1 METEKYKQDTDQDMS
16 LEFSMAVLC
25 YRSEKEIIPF
35 IEKLH
40 QIMNLYN
47 FQWEIVLVANYW
59 KNSKDR
65 TPEIAKQLSE
75 KLDHVRYIAEP
86 KDGDMGWDM
95 KRGLDACQGRYIGV
109 IDGDGQFLP
118 DEIPKLVKKIE
129 SGESDIVIGYRFDDT
144 TEMPNYR
151 KFGNKMLDKM
161 ANMVTEMAVSDT
173 QSGFRAYSKN
183 IIKLIDFKK
192 KGFGADTEILISAAK
207 NGARISEEKVSVIY
221 QTGSQTS
228 TKNPIS
234 HSGEVITS
242 LIEIIAIRSPLKFV
256 GTPGIILIILG
267 IYFAIDV
274 TLTYTEIGYFSI
286 PFTLIGVSCLVV
298 GLILFLMSILLYSV
312 SKRSK
317 KGKNTY

>member
-1 METEKYKQDTDQDMS
+1 MSTLVCIPAFNEEHFIGKVVKNCLKYADQVVVCDDGS
-16 LEFSMAVLC
+16 VDNT
-25 YRSEKEIIPF
+25 Y
-35 IEKLH
+35 
-40 QIMNLYN
+40 
-47 FQWEIVLVANYW
+47 
-59 KNSKDR
+59 
-65 TPEIAKQLSE
+65 EIADAAGANVIRHE
-75 KLDHVRYIAEP
+75 KNCGKGEAFQSLFQFARHSNVDVI
-86 KDGDMGWDM
+86 
-95 KRGLDACQGRYIGV
+95 V
-109 IDGDGQFLP
+109 TIDGDGQFLP
-118 DEIPKLVKKIE
+118 EEIPKLVKKIE
-129 SGESDIVIGYRFDDT
+129 SNEADVVIGYRFDGAA
-144 TEMPNYR
+144 EMPNYR
-151 KFGNKMLDKM
+151 KFGNKMLDRM
-161 ANMVTEMAVSDT
+161 ANMVSELSVSDT

-192 KGFGADTEILISAAK
+192 KGFGVDTEILINAAK

-221 QTGSQTS
+221 HTGSQTS

-274 TLTYTEIGYFSI
+274 MLTYTEIGYFSI

-298 GLILFLMSILLYSV
+298 GLILFLTSILLYSL

-317 KGKNTY
+317 KSENTH

>member
-1 METEKYKQDTDQDMS
+1 MFFKLCFCTNTDMS
-16 LEFSMAVLC
+16 TLVC
-25 YRSEKEIIPF
+25 IPAFNEEHF
-35 IEKLH
+35 IGK
-40 QIMNLYN
+40 
-47 FQWEIVLVANYW
+47 VV
-59 KNSKDR
+59 KNCLKYADQVVVCDDGSVDN
-65 TPEIAKQLSE
+65 TYEIADAAGANVIRHE
-75 KLDHVRYIAEP
+75 KNCGKGEAFQSLFQFARHSNVDVI
-86 KDGDMGWDM
+86 
-95 KRGLDACQGRYIGV
+95 V
-109 IDGDGQFLP
+109 TIDGDGQFLP
-118 DEIPKLVKKIE
+118 EEIPKLVKKIE
-129 SGESDIVIGYRFDDT
+129 SNEADVVIGYRFDGAA
-144 TEMPNYR
+144 EMPNYR

-161 ANMVTEMAVSDT
+161 TNMATQLSVRDT

-192 KGFGADTEILISAAK
+192 KGFGVDAEILINAVK

-221 QTGSQTS
+221 HTGSQTS

-274 TLTYTEIGYFSI
+274 MLTYTEIGYFSI

-298 GLILFLMSILLYSV
+298 GLILFLTSILLYSL

-317 KGKNTY
+317 KSENTH

>member
-1 METEKYKQDTDQDMS
+1 MSILVCIPAFNEEHFIGKLIKNCLKYADQVVVCDDGS
-16 LEFSMAVLC
+16 VDNT
-25 YRSEKEIIPF
+25 Y
-35 IEKLH
+35 
-40 QIMNLYN
+40 
-47 FQWEIVLVANYW
+47 
-59 KNSKDR
+59 
-65 TPEIAKQLSE
+65 EIADAAGANVIRHE
-75 KLDHVRYIAEP
+75 KNCGKGEAFQSLFQFARHSDVDVI
-86 KDGDMGWDM
+86 
-95 KRGLDACQGRYIGV
+95 V
-109 IDGDGQFLP
+109 TIDGDGQFLP
-118 DEIPKLVKKIE
+118 EEIPKLVKKIE
-129 SGESDIVIGYRFDDT
+129 SNEADVVIGYRFDGAA
-144 TEMPNYR
+144 EMPNYR

-161 ANMVTEMAVSDT
+161 TNMATQLSVRDT

-192 KGFGADTEILISAAK
+192 KGFGVDTEILINAAK

-221 QTGSQTS
+221 HTGSQTS

-234 HSGEVITS
+234 HSGEVVTS

-298 GLILFLMSILLYSV
+298 GLILFLTSILLYSL

-317 KGKNTY
+317 KSENTH

>member
-1 METEKYKQDTDQDMS
+1 MSTLVCIPAFNEERFIGKVVKNCLKYADRVVVCDDGSVDKTYEVADAAGANVIRHEKNCGKGEAFQS
-16 LEFSMAVLC
+16 L
-25 YRSEKEIIPF
+25 
-35 IEKLH
+35 
-40 QIMNLYN
+40 
-47 FQWEIVLVANYW
+47 FQFARHSNVDVIV
-59 KNSKDR
+59 
-65 TPEIAKQLSE
+65 T
-75 KLDHVRYIAEP
+75 
-86 KDGDMGWDM
+86 
-95 KRGLDACQGRYIGV
+95 

-118 DEIPKLVKKIE
+118 EEIPKLVKKIE
-129 SGESDIVIGYRFDDT
+129 SNEADIVIGYRFDNAE
-144 TEMPNYR
+144 EMPNYR

-161 ANMVTEMAVSDT
+161 TNMATELSVRDT

-183 IIKLIDFKK
+183 IIKLIEFKK
-192 KGFGADTEILISAAK
+192 KGFGVDTEILINAAK

-221 QTGSQTS
+221 HTGSQTS

-256 GTPGIILIILG
+256 GTPGIILIIFG

-298 GLILFLMSILLYSV
+298 GLILFLTSILLYSL

-317 KGKNTY
+317 KSENTR

>member
-1 METEKYKQDTDQDMS
+1 MFFKLCLCTNTDMS
-16 LEFSMAVLC
+16 TLVC
-25 YRSEKEIIPF
+25 IPAFNEEHF
-35 IEKLH
+35 IGK
-40 QIMNLYN
+40 
-47 FQWEIVLVANYW
+47 VV
-59 KNSKDR
+59 KNCLKYADQVVVCDDGSVDN
-65 TPEIAKQLSE
+65 TYEIADAAGANVIRHE
-75 KLDHVRYIAEP
+75 KNCGKGEAFQSLFQFARHSNVDVI
-86 KDGDMGWDM
+86 
-95 KRGLDACQGRYIGV
+95 V
-109 IDGDGQFLP
+109 TIDGDGQFLP
-118 DEIPKLVKKIE
+118 EEIPKLVKKIE
-129 SGESDIVIGYRFDDT
+129 SNEADVVIGYRFDGAA
-144 TEMPNYR
+144 EMPNYR

-161 ANMVTEMAVSDT
+161 TNMATQLSVRDT

-192 KGFGADTEILISAAK
+192 KGFGADTEILINAAK

-221 QTGSQTS
+221 HTGSQTS

-274 TLTYTEIGYFSI
+274 MLTYTEIGYFSI

-298 GLILFLMSILLYSV
+298 GLILFLTSILLYSL

-317 KGKNTY
+317 KSENTH

>member
-1 METEKYKQDTDQDMS
+1 MFFKLCFCTNTDMS
-16 LEFSMAVLC
+16 TLVCIPAFNEEHFIGKVVKNCLKYADQVVVCDDGSVDKTYEVADAAGANVI
-25 YRSEKEIIPF
+25 RHEKNCGKGEA
-35 IEKLH
+35 
-40 QIMNLYN
+40 
-47 FQWEIVLVANYW
+47 FQSLFQFARHSNVDVIV
-59 KNSKDR
+59 
-65 TPEIAKQLSE
+65 T
-75 KLDHVRYIAEP
+75 
-86 KDGDMGWDM
+86 
-95 KRGLDACQGRYIGV
+95 

-118 DEIPKLVKKIE
+118 EEIPKLVKKIE
-129 SGESDIVIGYRFDDT
+129 SNEADVVIGYRFDGAA
-144 TEMPNYR
+144 EMPNYR

-161 ANMVTEMAVSDT
+161 TNMATELSVRDT

-183 IIKLIDFKK
+183 IIKLIEFKK
-192 KGFGADTEILISAAK
+192 KGFGVDTEILINAAK

-221 QTGSQTS
+221 HTGSQTS

-242 LIEIIAIRSPLKFV
+242 LLEIIAIRSPLKFV
-256 GTPGIILIILG
+256 GTPGLILIILG

-298 GLILFLMSILLYSV
+298 GLILFLTSILLYSL

-317 KGKNTY
+317 KSENTR

>member
-1 METEKYKQDTDQDMS
+1 MFFKLCFCTNTDMS
-16 LEFSMAVLC
+16 TLVC
-25 YRSEKEIIPF
+25 IPAFNEEHF
-35 IEKLH
+35 IGK
-40 QIMNLYN
+40 M
-47 FQWEIVLVANYW
+47 V
-59 KNSKDR
+59 KNCLKYADQVVVCDDGSVDN
-65 TPEIAKQLSE
+65 TYEIADAAGANVIRHE
-75 KLDHVRYIAEP
+75 KNCGKGEAFQSLFQFARHSNVDVI
-86 KDGDMGWDM
+86 
-95 KRGLDACQGRYIGV
+95 V
-109 IDGDGQFLP
+109 TIDGDGQFLP
-118 DEIPKLVKKIE
+118 EEIPKLVKKIE
-129 SGESDIVIGYRFDDT
+129 SNEADVVIGYRFDGAA
-144 TEMPNYR
+144 EMPNYR

-161 ANMVTEMAVSDT
+161 TNMATQLSVRDT

-192 KGFGADTEILISAAK
+192 KGFGVDTEILINAAK

-221 QTGSQTS
+221 HTGSQTS

-298 GLILFLMSILLYSV
+298 GLILFLTSILLYSL

-317 KGKNTY
+317 KSENTH

>member
-1 METEKYKQDTDQDMS
+1 MFFKLCFCTNTDMS
-16 LEFSMAVLC
+16 TLVC
-25 YRSEKEIIPF
+25 IPAFNEEHF
-35 IEKLH
+35 IGK
-40 QIMNLYN
+40 
-47 FQWEIVLVANYW
+47 VV
-59 KNSKDR
+59 KNCLKYADQVVVCDDGSVDN
-65 TPEIAKQLSE
+65 TYEIADAAGANVIRHE
-75 KLDHVRYIAEP
+75 KNCGKGEAFQSLFQFARHSNVDVI
-86 KDGDMGWDM
+86 
-95 KRGLDACQGRYIGV
+95 V
-109 IDGDGQFLP
+109 TIDGDGQFLP
-118 DEIPKLVKKIE
+118 EEIPKLVKKIE
-129 SGESDIVIGYRFDDT
+129 SNEADVVIGYRFDGAA
-144 TEMPNYR
+144 EMPNYR

-161 ANMVTEMAVSDT
+161 TNMATQLSVRDT

-192 KGFGADTEILISAAK
+192 KGFGADTEILINAAK

-221 QTGSQTS
+221 HTGSQTS

-274 TLTYTEIGYFSI
+274 MLTYTEIGYFSI

-298 GLILFLMSILLYSV
+298 GLILFLTSILLYSL

-317 KGKNTY
+317 KSENTH

>member
-1 METEKYKQDTDQDMS
+1 MFFKLCFCTNTDMS
-16 LEFSMAVLC
+16 ILVC
-25 YRSEKEIIPF
+25 IPAFNEEHF
-35 IEKLH
+35 IGKL
-40 QIMNLYN
+40 I
-47 FQWEIVLVANYW
+47 
-59 KNSKDR
+59 KNCLKYADQVVVCDDGSVDN
-65 TPEIAKQLSE
+65 TYEIADAAGANVIRHE
-75 KLDHVRYIAEP
+75 KNCGKGEAFQSLFQFARHSNVDVI
-86 KDGDMGWDM
+86 
-95 KRGLDACQGRYIGV
+95 V
-109 IDGDGQFLP
+109 TIDGDGQFLP
-118 DEIPKLVKKIE
+118 EEIPKLVKKIE
-129 SGESDIVIGYRFDDT
+129 SNEADVVIGYRFDNAA
-144 TEMPNYR
+144 EMPNYR

-161 ANMVTEMAVSDT
+161 TNMATQLSVRDT

-192 KGFGADTEILISAAK
+192 KGFGVDTEILINAAK

-221 QTGSQTS
+221 HTGSQTS

-234 HSGEVITS
+234 HSGEVVTS
-242 LIEIIAIRSPLKFV
+242 LLEIIAIRSPLKFV

-298 GLILFLMSILLYSV
+298 GLILFLTSILLYSL

-317 KGKNTY
+317 KSENTH

>member
-1 METEKYKQDTDQDMS
+1 MFFKLCFCTNTDMS
-16 LEFSMAVLC
+16 TLVC
-25 YRSEKEIIPF
+25 IPAFNEEHF
-35 IEKLH
+35 IGK
-40 QIMNLYN
+40 
-47 FQWEIVLVANYW
+47 VV
-59 KNSKDR
+59 KNCLKYADQVVVCDDGSVDN
-65 TPEIAKQLSE
+65 TYEIADAAGANVIRHE
-75 KLDHVRYIAEP
+75 KNCGKGEAFQSLFQFARHSNVDVI
-86 KDGDMGWDM
+86 
-95 KRGLDACQGRYIGV
+95 V
-109 IDGDGQFLP
+109 TIDGDGQFLP
-118 DEIPKLVKKIE
+118 EEIPKLVKKIE
-129 SGESDIVIGYRFDDT
+129 SNEADVVIGYRFDNAA
-144 TEMPNYR
+144 EMPNYR

-161 ANMVTEMAVSDT
+161 TNMATQLSVRDT

-192 KGFGADTEILISAAK
+192 KGFGVDTEILINAAK

-221 QTGSQTS
+221 HTGSQTS

-298 GLILFLMSILLYSV
+298 GLILFLTSILLYSL

-317 KGKNTY
+317 KSENTH

>member
-1 METEKYKQDTDQDMS
+1 VVCDDGSVDNTYEVADSAGANVIRHEKNFGKGKALQS
-16 LEFSMAVLC
+16 LFKFARHS
-25 YRSEKEIIPF
+25 
-35 IEKLH
+35 
-40 QIMNLYN
+40 N
-47 FQWEIVLVANYW
+47 FDVIV
-59 KNSKDR
+59 
-65 TPEIAKQLSE
+65 T
-75 KLDHVRYIAEP
+75 
-86 KDGDMGWDM
+86 
-95 KRGLDACQGRYIGV
+95 

-118 DEIPKLVKKIE
+118 DEIPKLVKKVE

-161 ANMVTEMAVSDT
+161 ANMVSELSVSDT

-192 KGFGADTEILISAAK
+192 NGFGADTEILISAAK

-242 LIEIIAIRSPLKFV
+242 LLEIVAIRSPLKFI
-256 GTPGIILIILG
+256 GMPGIVLIIFG

-274 TLTYTEIGYFSI
+274 TLTYNAIGYFSV
-286 PFTLIGVSCLVV
+286 PFTLIGVSCLVI